1 RRCFRITWP
10 IPSAG
15 QSIASSD
22 SSVTVLSAT
31 STDATPGKARRS
43 PASGETAAA
52 EAESEKKAD
61 SFGTSGRSTVNLQRS
76 PVVEGSPRIWIS
88 SLIQVEY
95 SRDMKPAFFGGRQ
108 REHEL
113 Y

>member
-1 RRCFRITWP
+1 
-10 IPSAG
+10 
-15 QSIASSD
+15 
-22 SSVTVLSAT
+22 VTVLSAT

-61 SFGTSGRSTVNLQRS
+61 SFGTNGRSTMNLQRS

-88 SLIQVEY
+88 SLIQPEY
-95 SRDMKPAFFGGRQ
+95 SRDIEPAFFGGRHQ
-108 REHEL
+108 DHDIS
-113 Y
+113 